1 MTLRTIQ
8 TIGKKP
14 VTAPSTVAD
23 SDMLAGIVNIKM
35 ATTLATISATM
46 AATCAFILLE
56 AMSTSNVTTGSAAAR
71 VDAVALLNGSYT
83 WLHIHPASMA
93 FRFGFQI
100 REYRRL
106 SLTESLHT
114 STNATRGV
122 IGRWSSYGRPP
133 IPIT

>member
-1 MTLRTIQ
+1 
-8 TIGKKP
+8 
-14 VTAPSTVAD
+14 
-23 SDMLAGIVNIKM
+23 
-35 ATTLATISATM
+35 M

-93 FRFGFQI
+93 FRFDFQI

-106 SLTESLHT
+106 SLTESGTHLDER
-114 STNATRGV
+114 NARRHRQMV
-122 IGRWSSYGRPP
+122 ELRPP
-133 IPIT
+133 DHLIFGLRSSCERAEFMLALVLM